1 MIFVLANCFHVI
13 LPAMAVIMMCEP
25 LRLYNLLNQRRCVSR
40 LAEINYLGLI
50 DARETQD
57 YNTSHII
64 TAKNVT
70 MVWTSLHPQF
80 CNSCPSGTMKD
91 SEGKFLLPVAVE
103 VDSMQHV
110 VVYDSS
116 TSCLEEQGR
125 AVECAHALAKVSL
138 YPVHIVKGGFQR
150 FSALYPFLRTEK
162 MMYTITELEDL
173 KIYPVEIIE
182 GLLYMGDQ
190 KQGMDSGI
198 LRDLKIS
205 AVISISQSDT
215 LESRSI
221 KGNQTILNI
230 PVADSVE
237 SDLYSSFERLC
248 NFIGSHINMG
258 SRVLIVSRQGSS
270 RCSALTIAF
279 LMHHLKY
286 TLEEAW
292 RYMLKCKP
300 TMRPNTGFL
309 QQLSEWELHTLGTK
323 VTDITEPL
331 F

>member
-1 MIFVLANCFHVI
+1 
-13 LPAMAVIMMCEP
+13 MADITMCEP
-25 LRLYNLLNQRRCVSR
+25 LKLYNLLNQCRCVSR
-40 LAEINYLGLI
+40 LAEINYLCLI
-50 DARETQD
+50 DARETRD

-64 TAKNVT
+64 TAKNVK
-70 MVWTSLHPQF
+70 M
-80 CNSCPSGTMKD
+80 D

-110 VVYDSS
+110 VVYDSNA
-116 TSCLEEQGR
+116 SCLQEQGR
-125 AVECAHALAKVSL
+125 AVECAQVLAKASL
-138 YPVHIVKGGFQR
+138 YPVHIVRGGFQR

-162 MMYTITELEDL
+162 IMYTITELENL
-173 KIYPVEIIE
+173 KTYPVEVIA

-190 KQGMDSGI
+190 KQGTDSSI
-198 LRDLKIS
+198 LKDLKIK
-205 AVISISQSDT
+205 AVISISLSDT

-221 KGNQTILNI
+221 KWSQTILSI

-237 SDLYSSFERLC
+237 SDLYSNFERIC
-248 NFIGSHINMG
+248 SFIGSHINMG
-258 SRVLIVSRQGSS
+258 SRVLIVSRQGRS

-292 RYMLKCKP
+292 KYMLKCKP

-309 QQLSEWELHTLGTK
+309 QQLSEWELHTMGTK
-323 VTDITEPL
+323 VTDMSEPH

>member
-1 MIFVLANCFHVI
+1 
-13 LPAMAVIMMCEP
+13 MADITMCEP
-25 LRLYNLLNQRRCVSR
+25 LKLYNLLNQCRCVSR
-40 LAEINYLGLI
+40 LAEINYLCLI
-50 DARETQD
+50 DARETRD

-64 TAKNVT
+64 TAKNVK
-70 MVWTSLHPQF
+70 M
-80 CNSCPSGTMKD
+80 D

-110 VVYDSS
+110 VVYDSNA
-116 TSCLEEQGR
+116 SCLQEQGR
-125 AVECAHALAKVSL
+125 AVECAQVLAKASL
-138 YPVHIVKGGFQR
+138 YPVHIVRGGFQR

-162 MMYTITELEDL
+162 IMYTITELENL
-173 KIYPVEIIE
+173 KTYPVEVIA

-190 KQGMDSGI
+190 KQGTDSSI
-198 LRDLKIS
+198 LKDLKIK
-205 AVISISQSDT
+205 AVISISLSDT
-215 LESRSI
+215 LESI
-221 KGNQTILNI
+221 KWSQTILSI

-237 SDLYSSFERLC
+237 SDLYSNFERIC
-248 NFIGSHINMG
+248 SFIGSHINMG
-258 SRVLIVSRQGSS
+258 SRVLIVSRQGRS

-292 RYMLKCKP
+292 KYMLKCKP

-309 QQLSEWELHTLGTK
+309 QQLSEWELHTMGTK
-323 VTDITEPL
+323 VTDMSEPH

>member
-70 MVWTSLHPQF
+70 M
-80 CNSCPSGTMKD
+80 D